1 MVVGQNPG
9 GGNDTW
15 ARLVARHIGRYLPGT
30 PNVIVQNMP
39 GGNHRIAANYVFQA
53 RPDGL
58 TIGLI
63 ERSIPTYQLR
73 GEGPEEGVRYDV
85 TKLGYLG
92 SAATEN
98 QVLIVHKQTGIT
110 DARQAESRQIRMS
123 NTDPGGGPHII
134 QIVLREELGWKLQ
147 PIFGFGASAE
157 SLLAMDRGD
166 VDGFIVSWGSLSVLR
181 GDDLKAG
188 TFVPIV
194 QVGGSRITD
203 PLAARVPALEDL
215 LQSKGAEAQQLLALA
230 QRPFTWSRSFAVPPA
245 MEPRSLEAMRAAF
258 MATMVDREF
267 LAEADQLKLE
277 IDGVPGARVQELIQE
292 FMSTP
297 RTAVER
303 LDKLIQADIPQ

>member
-15 ARLVARHIGRYLPGT
+15 ARIVARHIGKHLPGT

-39 GGNHRIAANYVFQA
+39 GGNHRIAANHVFQA

-63 ERSIPTYQLR
+63 ERSIPVYQLR

-92 SAATEN
+92 SATTEN
-98 QVLIVHKQTGIT
+98 QALIVHKQTGIT
-110 DARQAESRQIRMS
+110 DARQAESRTIRMS

-147 PIFGFGASAE
+147 PIFGFGATAE
-157 SLLAMDRGD
+157 SLLAMDRGE
-166 VDGFIVSWGSLSVLR
+166 VEGFIAAWSSLTVLR

-203 PLAARVPALEDL
+203 PLAARVPAIEDL
-215 LQSKGAEAQQLLALA
+215 MQSKGPEAKQLLAIA
-230 QRPFTWSRSFAVPPA
+230 QRPFTWSRSFAVPPG
-245 MEPRSLEAMRAAF
+245 MEPRTLEGMRSAF
-258 MATMVDREF
+258 MATMADREF
-267 LAEADQLKLE
+267 LAEAEQLKLE
-277 IDGVPGARVQELIQE
+277 IEGVSGARVQELILE
-292 FMSTP
+292 FMNTP
-297 RTAVER
+297 RSAVER
-303 LDKLIQADIPQ
+303 LDRLIQADTPQ